1 MTTISKLGRFCAFA
15 IAIAALAGATAHS
28 GEKKFTVGVV
38 VPTLSNPFWDI
49 YLKFCEQGARELGI
63 NLVTVN
69 ADNKPDNQIKGLEDL
84 AAQGV
89 DGIIFTPY
97 WETASRGLT
106 IGRDYGDIPVALTDC
121 FPDYPPQGT
130 RFPNYICFVGPK
142 DEHAGYVMARQ
153 LFESMRPN
161 AKGEKVVG
169 IINGTAGATV
179 AIGRRRGFLKAIE
192 ETPDVR
198 LAGEVNGDFLRETA
212 LAAFESLY
220 QGHPDIAGVMCS
232 NDEMA
237 TAAIA
242 VVKGAG
248 RVPGR
253 DVLVSG
259 MDLNDNNV
267 VQVRDGE
274 QLFTEGGH
282 WLQGGFALIIMYD
295 WLNGKRIPANQAYV
309 ELEMLPVTRDKV
321 AQYEREFPGGIPRDF
336 DFKTYSKVYSPDIP
350 FASFT
355 LEYTDRQ

>member
-1 MTTISKLGRFCAFA
+1 MAKATLKRYC
-15 IAIAALAGATAHS
+15 IAAMAVVVLLCATTFA
-28 GEKKFTVGVV
+28 GEKRFTVGVV

-49 YLKFCEQGARELGI
+49 YLKFCEQGARQLGVD
-63 NLVTVN
+63 LVTVN

-106 IGRDYGDIPVALTDC
+106 IGMDYGQIPVALTDC
-121 FPDYPPQGT
+121 FPEYPPQGA

-142 DEHAGYVMARQ
+142 DEHAGYVMAKR
-153 LFESMRPN
+153 LFESMKPN

-179 AIGRRRGFLKAIE
+179 AIGRRRGFQKAID
-192 ETPDVR
+192 ETPGVR

-248 RVPGR
+248 KVPGR
-253 DVLVSG
+253 DVLISG

-282 WLQGGFALIIMYD
+282 WLQGGFALILLYD
-295 WLNGKRIPANQAYV
+295 WLNGNRIPADEAYV
-309 ELEMLPVTRDKV
+309 ELEMLAVTKDKV
-321 AQYEREFPGGIPRDF
+321 DQYEREFPGGIPKGF
-336 DFKTYSKVYSPDIP
+336 DFTKYSKTYTPTVGY
-350 FASFT
+350 ASFS
-355 LEYTDRQ
+355 LKYSDQ